1 MNGGNFCLVIFYYFS
16 RLAFAR
22 NTSGLCGSSF
32 SLTNPNR
39 PPHPPN
45 VRAQT
50 RRQGIRQL
58 LHQLPPQG
66 ESQVL
71 GQAGTVLCRR
81 PGRVRLLRRQQG
93 QPEADYIKINYFL
106 LAPREKIS
114 IFAYASIS
122 RITHAHRK
130 MALTEEQM
138 KRMMIQRERALEIK
152 RKKNEDR
159 ERAATAAAA
168 AAAVQAGAATKEG
181 AKPNDNNI
189 GGNEAPC
196 TEMEEWERGE
206 SKLVTKEEAMRK
218 YCLPLGTLAVCSYE
232 EKANPRHKG
241 WTPMRLYNRSEV
253 RKRAHERFNGLDGLV
268 DERRRRER
276 KRFAKDMEETK
287 DLFKT
292 KKSKAP

>member
-1 MNGGNFCLVIFYYFS
+1 
-16 RLAFAR
+16 
-22 NTSGLCGSSF
+22 
-32 SLTNPNR
+32 
-39 PPHPPN
+39 
-45 VRAQT
+45 
-50 RRQGIRQL
+50 
-58 LHQLPPQG
+58 
-66 ESQVL
+66 
-71 GQAGTVLCRR
+71 
-81 PGRVRLLRRQQG
+81 
-93 QPEADYIKINYFL
+93 
-106 LAPREKIS
+106 
-114 IFAYASIS
+114 
-122 RITHAHRK
+122 

-189 GGNEAPC
+189 GDNEAPC